1 MYLSYSHTGVEQS
14 SQKKQGTTT
23 TKLVIANGLSPPGSK
38 LVAVVAVGTGGDV
51 HHHRRLVTRTG
62 GDEVADH
69 HCRLVTRAGGVEAH
83 HRRLRAGTDSVAL
96 FSFYFPQPAPQIS
109 SCPARSNPVR
119 RAPQSPP
126 PSPRPGRRPCAV
138 PRPGIQT
145 RRRPRAPAAAPA
157 CAVPRPTGQRS
168 RRSSAARRA
177 GGQSRR
183 PAWGTGA
190 QSTRLSTQRRS
201 RPVLATALSPR
212 RPAAWGCCGQAGG
225 AAVRAGA
232 GRQQQ
237 LGQFGLNPLFALA
250 I

>member
-1 MYLSYSHTGVEQS
+1 M
-14 SQKKQGTTT
+14 
-23 TKLVIANGLSPPGSK
+23 
-38 LVAVVAVGTGGDV
+38 AVGTGGDV

-83 HRRLRAGTDSVAL
+83 HRRLRDGTDGVAL

-145 RRRPRAPAAAPA
+145 RRRPRAPSLPPSRGAASPE
-157 CAVPRPTGQRS
+157 S
-168 RRSSAARRA
+168 RR
-177 GGQSRR
+177 RR
-183 PAWGTGA
+183 PRVEPPSVSPGA
-190 QSTRLSTQRRS
+190 PPTRSHR
-201 RPVLATALSPR
+201 
-212 RPAAWGCCGQAGG
+212 
-225 AAVRAGA
+225 AAVAFCLYEQKVVNYSLHVWIYTASSVPHPCRK
-232 GRQQQ
+232 
-237 LGQFGLNPLFALA
+237 LISHLFNMKL
-250 I
+250 